1 MTFSD
6 ICKMVDSMEN
16 DIISTREQ
24 IQEDILAFASSMDD
38 EKIFFTDEVLDQLC
52 EIIVSNFNNLLDK

>member
-6 ICKMVDSMEN
+6 ICSMIDAMEHE
-16 DIISTREQ
+16 IISTREQ
-24 IQEDILAFASSMDD
+24 IQEDILAFASSIDD